1 MEITLLAIYVYS
13 SFLTTVSKK
22 KTYLIMFFMYLSFS
36 VGTHLNIGDERNSIF
51 SSIFIPSFFFLE
63 ENNKFL

>member
-13 SFLTTVSKK
+13 SFLITVSKK
-22 KTYLIMFFMYLSFS
+22 NLFDYVFMYLSFS
-36 VGTHLNIGDERNSIF
+36 VGTHLNIGDERNLIF

>member
-13 SFLTTVSKK
+13 SFLITVSKK
-22 KTYLIMFFMYLSFS
+22 NLFDYVFMYLSFS
-36 VGTHLNIGDERNSIF
+36 VGTHLNIGDERNLIF

-63 ENNKFL
+63 EYNKFL

>member
-22 KTYLIMFFMYLSFS
+22 NLFDYVFYVPI
-36 VGTHLNIGDERNSIF
+36 I
-51 SSIFIPSFFFLE
+51 
-63 ENNKFL
+63 